1 MTLLLDSSIS
11 ACLAIA
17 QVGKK
22 GNTHAG
28 WLPICGQ
35 VPKFCDRVTGSL
47 IAGFAAAILYFLLL
61 LFSFHNV
68 LNLYTLKAQ
77 TSIISSSFN
86 GDFTYYPSCL
96 LFSSFLYSFM
106 CLQMTAIKILQYE
119 KKISTHPCHV
129 LYDYL
134 HNQYC
139 NSLLVKVSLT
149 F

>member
-35 VPKFCDRVTGSL
+35 VPKFCDRISGSL
-47 IAGFAAAILYFLLL
+47 IAGFAASILYFLLL

-68 LNLYTLKAQ
+68 LNLYTLKA
-77 TSIISSSFN
+77 
-86 GDFTYYPSCL
+86 
-96 LFSSFLYSFM
+96 
-106 CLQMTAIKILQYE
+106 
-119 KKISTHPCHV
+119 
-129 LYDYL
+129 
-134 HNQYC
+134 
-139 NSLLVKVSLT
+139 
-149 F
+149 